1 MTRKYPLHL
10 VMTRNAVEMVGNDKI
25 IGCTIHIDLYNVS
38 CDTVILNV
46 TLALYTLLI
55 LTQ

>member
-1 MTRKYPLHL
+1 MNRKYPFHL
-10 VMTRNAVEMVGNDKI
+10 IMTRNAVEIVGNDKI
-25 IGCTIHIDLYNVS
+25 IGCMIHVDLYNGS
-38 CDTVILNV
+38 CDTIILNV